1 MIPVVVRHSTGVLV
15 TGDDELKHYLQF
27 LLDHSE
33 ECREEGCALCLSLN
47 NVCELLRNQIFSGR
61 VFREI
66 MPSATSRASSQ
77 QS

>member
-1 MIPVVVRHSTGVLV
+1 MIPVAVRYSTGVLV

-33 ECREEGCALCLSLN
+33 ECSEEGCALWLSLN

-61 VFREI
+61 VFLGV
-66 MPSATSRASSQ
+66 MTSATSRASSHH
-77 QS
+77 